1 MVQMI
6 LLGARNWLTL
16 IENGGNNSNFISIF
30 RYMMTSRFF
39 NYRVLW
45 MVWDYCIFIG
55 RQKYFASGRRMGSWP
70 TTADFSMF
78 WDRGRQL
85 WKNSLEFLQ
94 LQSSKWLGRTLRNFW
109 RSLQWGKSSDAK
121 LDLYTTYCNI
131 FRYPWIGFM
140 TNKTKVLGIR
150 SLYLLL

>member
-1 MVQMI
+1 MVQMN
-6 LLGARNWLTL
+6 LLWARNWLTL
-16 IENGGNNSNFISIF
+16 IENGRNNSNFISIF
-30 RYMMTSRFF
+30 RYLMTSRFF

-45 MVWDYCIFIG
+45 MVGITAFLLVDRNISLAGEEWEADQPQPTFRCFGIG
-55 RQKYFASGRRMGSWP
+55 
-70 TTADFSMF
+70 ADCCEK
-78 WDRGRQL
+78 QL
-85 WKNSLEFLQ
+85 RVLQ

-121 LDLYTTYCNI
+121 LDLYITYCNI